1 MSAADDAWQAF
12 KLSVPPEV
20 YPTYEDTFM
29 AAYRSGYRRALQDAA
44 DAAGRKATGGLYV
57 SELIALAAAVGVTGD
72 DHGSHGWK
80 ATCPTCGW
88 RGRDTTSPHDAARAG
103 DAHVRASAP
112 DACTT
117 KGCGR
122 PMSEHQFGVFCP

>member
-44 DAAGRKATGGLYV
+44 DD
-57 SELIALAAAVGVTGD
+57 I
-72 DHGSHGWK
+72 
-80 ATCPTCGW
+80 
-88 RGRDTTSPHDAARAG
+88 
-103 DAHVRASAP
+103 
-112 DACTT
+112 CTT

-122 PMSEHQFGVFCP
+122 RMSEHEFGVFCP

>member
-44 DAAGRKATGGLYV
+44 DAAGRNADHNPTWWPSNPYRNEATEGN
-57 SELIALAAAVGVTGD
+57 
-72 DHGSHGWK
+72 
-80 ATCPTCGW
+80 
-88 RGRDTTSPHDAARAG
+88 
-103 DAHVRASAP
+103 VR
-112 DACTT
+112 
-117 KGCGR
+117 
-122 PMSEHQFGVFCP
+122 